1 MRWGQTDTHREHWDR
16 IGTPEGHGGSTRGGP
31 SSSLGVPVPVGGDP
45 RGAEGVPV
53 PPLLREG
60 GPGASGTVLGGPG
73 GRSTERGYQ
82 KPPGGSR
89 CCYRGVSRG
98 LHCSLGGSLGT
109 HPGTIGGTKYCL
121 GESSTGDG
129 GGGVSEP
136 PVPVLGVPVPVLMAL
151 PVLPVQ
157 IQARGKLGISADQ
170 GWLSSSFRCSIAL
183 LAQATKITRLPLSP
197 PLSLL
202 HSATS
207 VSHLKQHFL
216 FCHFLSCSLCHL
228 NLSGLPISRIFQGY
242 P

>member
-1 MRWGQTDTHREHWDR
+1 MGTLGWDSGDRQQTGTDRRMDRDQWGSADGDGWTGSDVVRWGQTDTHREHWDR

-151 PVLPVQ
+151 PVLPVP
-157 IQARGKLGISADQ
+157 IFFLGGGGGG
-170 GWLSSSFRCSIAL
+170 GWSRC
-183 LAQATKITRLPLSP
+183 P
-197 PLSLL
+197 
-202 HSATS
+202 H
-207 VSHLKQHFL
+207 
-216 FCHFLSCSLCHL
+216 
-228 NLSGLPISRIFQGY
+228 
-242 P
+242 